1 MARRAEEEA
10 RVGLRLIREARRVI
24 ERLGRERSAPETP
37 RGVEEPIGDAGP
49 GNSPTTDELIRA
61 AASED
66 PFARAHAI
74 GLLGGRAGAET
85 TLLGALR
92 DDYPQVR
99 RAAIRSLVGSGDL
112 TAIRAVIDV
121 VDHDP
126 SAEVRAEA
134 LEALEAL
141 VASMAAGSHRG
152 EAGETG

>member
-1 MARRAEEEA
+1 MG
-10 RVGLRLIREARRVI
+10 VRLIREARRVI
-24 ERLGRERSAPETP
+24 ERLGRERTVPETP
-37 RGVEEPIGDAGP
+37 RAVDESAGEA
-49 GNSPTTDELIRA
+49 GLVSSLSTDELIRA
-61 AASED
+61 AAGED

-74 GLLGGRAGAET
+74 GLLRGRAGAEP

-99 RAAIRSLVGSGDL
+99 RAAIRSLVGSGEP
-112 TAIRAVIDV
+112 TAIRAVIDL

-134 LEALEAL
+134 LEVLA
-141 VASMAAGSHRG
+141 ASLATGSDRG